1 MKNLVN
7 WKKKTPPQNK
17 KINSPS
23 KQAFFLSKFFFK
35 KKYNNHQLPRYP
47 IPNTIK
53 FTNKIPKALTT
64 NMLMISDG

>member
-1 MKNLVN
+1 MNSGIFE
-7 WKKKTPPQNK
+7 KKKTVTKNK

-47 IPNTIK
+47 NPIHVK
-53 FTNKIPKALTT
+53 Y
-64 NMLMISDG
+64 